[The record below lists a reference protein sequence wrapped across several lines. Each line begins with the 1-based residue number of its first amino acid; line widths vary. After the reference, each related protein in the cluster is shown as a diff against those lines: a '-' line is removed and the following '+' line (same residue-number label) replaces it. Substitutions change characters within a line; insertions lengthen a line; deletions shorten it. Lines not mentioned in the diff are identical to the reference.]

1 MYMGITYVFLIQ
13 IKIDER
19 EFFLQ
24 AGFTFLFFFYEQVE
38 YICVTMRLAI
48 DAKCIGDTPYA

>member
-1 MYMGITYVFLIQ
+1 MNANFFYKQVSHFVF
-13 IKIDER
+13 
-19 EFFLQ
+19 
-24 AGFTFLFFFYEQVE
+24 FFFYEQVE